1 MLLEREREEIVRACR
16 KLSAAGLVVGTAG
29 NVSVL
34 AGDLVAVTPS
44 GVDYAE
50 LAARDVGVHRLDGT
64 PVEAPLAPTSELPL
78 HLAVYGAYAGAGT
91 AAIVHTHSVAATA
104 VATLADEL
112 PPIHYYVAMFGGT
125 VRVAPYATYGTDEL
139 ASNAVQALRGRTAC
153 LLGSHGAVTTGQDL
167 KTAYDRSVY
176 LEWVCDVYLRAAAAG
191 TPRLLPPGEI
201 EAVAAKL
208 ARLRPAPLESSG
220 VHALPGL
227 APCRPGDAD
236 HGGAR
241 GRRTHGRRA
250 AALVG
255 DPPAHDGHRGRAA
268 GPADHGPRRESAAHQ
283 AAEQAARACGRRA
296 GRHHGGAGRSLRTGR
311 LCIAGRIGRPRRRVR
326 RFPHVH
332 ADAAHRRARAHQR
345 PDSPAFP

>member
-1 MLLEREREEIVRACR
+1 MLLEREREEIVRVCR
-16 KLSAAGLVVGTAG
+16 KLSAAGLMVGTAG

-34 AGDLVAVTPS
+34 AADLVAVTPS

-78 HLAVYGAYAGAGT
+78 HLAVYGAYAGTGAGTGAGPGT

-104 VATLADEL
+104 VATLGDEL

-176 LEWVCDVYLRAAAAG
+176 LEWVCDVYLRAAAVG

-201 EAVAAKL
+201 EAVAAK
-208 ARLRPAPLESSG
+208 
-220 VHALPGL
+220 
-227 APCRPGDAD
+227 
-236 HGGAR
+236 
-241 GRRTHGRRA
+241 
-250 AALVG
+250 
-255 DPPAHDGHRGRAA
+255 
-268 GPADHGPRRESAAHQ
+268 
-283 AAEQAARACGRRA
+283 
-296 GRHHGGAGRSLRTGR
+296 
-311 LCIAGRIGRPRRRVR
+311 
-326 RFPHVH
+326 
-332 ADAAHRRARAHQR
+332 
-345 PDSPAFP
+345 

>member
-16 KLSAAGLVVGTAG
+16 KLSAAGLMVGTAG

-50 LAARDVGVHRLDGT
+50 LAARDIGVHRLDGT

-78 HLAVYGAYAGAGT
+78 HLAVYGAYAGTGSGAGPGT

-104 VATLADEL
+104 VATLGDEL

-208 ARLRPAPLESSG
+208 ASYG
-220 VHALPGL
+220 
-227 APCRPGDAD
+227 
-236 HGGAR
+236 
-241 GRRTHGRRA
+241 
-250 AALVG
+250 
-255 DPPAHDGHRGRAA
+255 
-268 GPADHGPRRESAAHQ
+268 
-283 AAEQAARACGRRA
+283 
-296 GRHHGGAGRSLRTGR
+296 
-311 LCIAGRIGRPRRRVR
+311 
-326 RFPHVH
+326 
-332 ADAAHRRARAHQR
+332 QR
-345 PDSPAFP
+345 P

>member
-50 LAARDVGVHRLDGT
+50 LAAGDVGVHRLDGT
-64 PVEAPLAPTSELPL
+64 PVEARLAPTSELPL
-78 HLAVYGAYAGAGT
+78 HLAVYGAYAGAGAGPDAGPEAGPGAA

-153 LLGSHGAVTTGQDL
+153 LLGSHGAVAVGPDL
-167 KTAYDRSVY
+167 KTAYDRAVY

-191 TPRLLPPGEI
+191 TPRLLPPAEI
-201 EAVAAKL
+201 DAVAAKL
-208 ARLRPAPLESSG
+208 AG
-220 VHALPGL
+220 YG
-227 APCRPGDAD
+227 
-236 HGGAR
+236 
-241 GRRTHGRRA
+241 
-250 AALVG
+250 
-255 DPPAHDGHRGRAA
+255 
-268 GPADHGPRRESAAHQ
+268 
-283 AAEQAARACGRRA
+283 
-296 GRHHGGAGRSLRTGR
+296 
-311 LCIAGRIGRPRRRVR
+311 
-326 RFPHVH
+326 
-332 ADAAHRRARAHQR
+332 QR
-345 PDSPAFP
+345 P

>member
-16 KLSAAGLVVGTAG
+16 KLSAAGLMVGTAG

-50 LAARDVGVHRLDGT
+50 LAARDIGVHRLDGT

-78 HLAVYGAYAGAGT
+78 HLAVYGAYAGTGAGTGTGAGPGT

-104 VATLADEL
+104 VATLGDEL

-153 LLGSHGAVTTGQDL
+153 LLGSHGAITTGQDL

-208 ARLRPAPLESSG
+208 ASYG
-220 VHALPGL
+220 
-227 APCRPGDAD
+227 
-236 HGGAR
+236 
-241 GRRTHGRRA
+241 
-250 AALVG
+250 
-255 DPPAHDGHRGRAA
+255 
-268 GPADHGPRRESAAHQ
+268 
-283 AAEQAARACGRRA
+283 
-296 GRHHGGAGRSLRTGR
+296 
-311 LCIAGRIGRPRRRVR
+311 
-326 RFPHVH
+326 
-332 ADAAHRRARAHQR
+332 QR
-345 PDSPAFP
+345 P